1 MPVLNINLL
10 RQEQRRLSGIARANL
25 VVSVITGTIVILLLL
40 VTVFLYSTIAIR
52 SGQKQG
58 LIKQAAEY
66 DQKISGINKPDSPL
80 YPDMTL
86 VQQAEAYQQQV
97 DAASQLIDNH
107 KYFTLYLSEIAQN
120 TPPSVVYT
128 SFTSDSLDQLVV
140 SGTADS
146 YEDVAKLVESFN
158 KLSFVKGATLQEAKL
173 DPVKIGKGQAVKF
186 TMSLQLKSAAELKKL
201 PVPAPNAS
209 GAPSARSTSSP
220 KPSPNAS
227 PNAPAVP

>member
-10 RQEQRRLSGIARANL
+10 RQEQRRISGISRANL
-25 VVSVITGTIVILLLL
+25 AVMIVTGAIVILLLL

-52 SGQKQG
+52 SGVKQG
-58 LIKQAAEY
+58 LIKQTAEY
-66 DQKISGINKPDSPL
+66 DRKISGINKQDSPL

-86 VQQAEAYQQQV
+86 IQQTEAYQKQI
-97 DAASQLIDNH
+97 DAANQLIANH

-128 SFTSDSLDQLVV
+128 SFTSDSLDRLVV

-173 DPVKIGKGQAVKF
+173 DSTKIGHGQAVKF
-186 TMSLQLKSAAELKKL
+186 TMALELKSAAELKKL
-201 PVPAPNAS
+201 PVPASNAS
-209 GAPSARSTSSP
+209 GTPSARSTSSP
-220 KPSPNAS
+220 GPSPNA
-227 PNAPAVP
+227 PIAP